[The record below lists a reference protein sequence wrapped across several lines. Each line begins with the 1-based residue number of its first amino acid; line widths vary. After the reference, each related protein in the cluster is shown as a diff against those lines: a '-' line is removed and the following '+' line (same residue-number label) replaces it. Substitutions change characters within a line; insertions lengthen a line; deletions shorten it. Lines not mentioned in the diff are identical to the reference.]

1 MYPVD
6 NPFGD
11 TAFVEIVNGRCHLR
25 GYRDCGHDRDLALGL
40 PMRLQIPTPW
50 AIVSN
55 LKFLGFSKNCF
66 FRKFKIELGVFGDFR
81 EVRTGRT
88 VLPGKF
94 SADLVVY
101 GVGKSTFQHFPVN

>member
-1 MYPVD
+1 MAEVQ
-6 NPFGD
+6 
-11 TAFVEIVNGRCHLR
+11 L
-25 GYRDCGHDRDLALGL
+25 
-40 PMRLQIPTPW
+40 TPEDQMFTGQLLVTW
-50 AIVSN
+50 IFWV
-55 LKFLGFSKNCF
+55 FRKNWF

-88 VLPGKF
+88 VRSGKF